1 MFWTYTP
8 FEIGLL
14 IESYNERMKY
24 ESDERITQ
32 AYLTAYWNRVQEM
45 PSLKEVLGIKE
56 DEDELLNYIKALN
69 AKLGGEVF

>member
-1 MFWTYTP
+1 
-8 FEIGLL
+8 
-14 IESYNERMKY
+14 MKY

-56 DEDELLNYIKALN
+56 DENELLNYIKALN